1 MAKRKNESQL
11 SMVNNYWSPAILCER
26 PLETDFVRD
35 GFVVL
40 ESFVNKVELK
50 KIVPLVESILTSSP
64 ELTCTRP
71 TIFLYR
77 YDGTTYRSAAAE
89 IRPQSPSLD
98 RWLTCGR
105 S

>member
-77 YDGTTYRSAAAE
+77 YDGTILSFGCCRNPTAE
-89 IRPQSPSLD
+89 SKP
-98 RWLTCGR
+98 
-105 S
+105 